1 MRTRNLFLSVACAL
15 VVAGAVLAEGRE
27 TVVHQASRAFHVSGQ
42 RSWHRKSLVW
52 LAERRRTP
60 PRLFE
65 ILLETLL
72 TVKNDHVYDERV
84 E

>member
-42 RSWHRKSLVW
+42 RSWHRKSLG
-52 LAERRRTP
+52 LAG
-60 PRLFE
+60 
-65 ILLETLL
+65 
-72 TVKNDHVYDERV
+72 
-84 E
+84 